1 MGRGRHRHVPAGSGP
16 WELLWNRLTTLW
28 GAVTALGVAGLF
40 LWAVW
45 HIARVDPEPG
55 TDAMA
60 TFAAVDV
67 GLLIGLSIEQ
77 GLDGSVDARRTA
89 VAGRTIPVSFA
100 LLLGLLG
107 ATGHPTGAV
116 ARWIAALAFA
126 LTALGVLSVIFS
138 AMDRADK
145 ART

>member
-1 MGRGRHRHVPAGSGP
+1 
-16 WELLWNRLTTLW
+16 
-28 GAVTALGVAGLF
+28 
-40 LWAVW
+40 
-45 HIARVDPEPG
+45 
-55 TDAMA
+55 MA

-77 GLDGSVDARRTA
+77 FGSGLDGSVDARRTA

-100 LLLGLLG
+100 LLLGLIG
-107 ATGHPTGAV
+107 ATVHPAGAT

-138 AMDRADK
+138 AMDRAEE